1 MLEPVCCGTWEREAF
16 FVQVLKIWY
25 LNFHLKVAAAYV
37 ETIKGYV
44 LLPNFS
50 HFSSLYDTFIGLEG
64 QGRIT

>member
-1 MLEPVCCGTWEREAF
+1 M
-16 FVQVLKIWY
+16 LKIWY